1 MSLSDPCLIRSRGPS
16 GEAVVRLGMTLQA
29 QHDAA
34 SKGQDHEPTSSTD
47 SPPASGRRSIMSS
60 DRPDHMHSADAREL
74 FLAATSPA
82 SPHDEPVSASAGTFF
97 RLRAPSRSLAGQRGN
112 PPNPFGRLGRLS
124 EGTTSMSN
132 QHTVDRNQHDRARK
146 LQWPVA
152 GTIFLFTVSY
162 PANDYA
168 PPPSPP
174 DIGLGMLLVYAGIAA
189 VTVGVVCAGVLPW
202 ALRQEKSGGIALALA
217 IVGTLLAPGFWTG
230 IPPGLAAGGALL
242 GWAGI
247 YATKG
252 RRLSQA
258 AFVTGVLG
266 VLYNIESYAEVFI

>member
-1 MSLSDPCLIRSRGPS
+1 MVPTTTASTPEAGRTHRPRVRIALAVAAGSRATPSHQTTPGAAPPRPGLTLTRRVPMPAVSEPVCVHGHADYARDLSGHFGQPLWLPVDGAGGPEMSLSDPCLIRSRGPS

-112 PPNPFGRLGRLS
+112 PPTRLADSAGC
-124 EGTTSMSN
+124 
-132 QHTVDRNQHDRARK
+132 RK
-146 LQWPVA
+146 GPR
-152 GTIFLFTVSY
+152 
-162 PANDYA
+162 P
-168 PPPSPP
+168 
-174 DIGLGMLLVYAGIAA
+174 
-189 VTVGVVCAGVLPW
+189 
-202 ALRQEKSGGIALALA
+202 
-217 IVGTLLAPGFWTG
+217 
-230 IPPGLAAGGALL
+230 
-242 GWAGI
+242 
-247 YATKG
+247 
-252 RRLSQA
+252 
-258 AFVTGVLG
+258 
-266 VLYNIESYAEVFI
+266 